1 MGEIW
6 PKTCE
11 QGRTGGINWLTIE
24 NRRSL
29 KSTSSY
35 TPSSR
40 ERLES
45 AIAGR
50 SESQKSRMKLVL
62 YAEGG
67 WVLPALPPPFAPHS
81 I

>member
-1 MGEIW
+1 MIV
-6 PKTCE
+6 
-11 QGRTGGINWLTIE
+11 RLTIE

-50 SESQKSRMKLVL
+50 SESQKSRTKLLL

-67 WVLPALPPPFAPHS
+67 WVFPALPPPFAPHS
-81 I
+81 T